1 MVTWMPLTRELL
13 EKYPDNLPVGV
24 IKPGTTVLIDGPES
38 GENHYLRKYCGK
50 RLL

>member
-1 MVTWMPLTRELL
+1 MVADALTRELL

-24 IKPGTTVLIDGPES
+24 IKPGTTVLVMVQKAEKSSFTEIQWQ
-38 GENHYLRKYCGK
+38 